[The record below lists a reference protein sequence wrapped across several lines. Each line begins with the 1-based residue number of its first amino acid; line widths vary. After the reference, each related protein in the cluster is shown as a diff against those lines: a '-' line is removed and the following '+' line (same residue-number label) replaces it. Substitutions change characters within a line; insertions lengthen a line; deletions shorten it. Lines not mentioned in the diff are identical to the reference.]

1 MARDFVT
8 LRDGTQVA
16 LDLMPHDVVFWKCRT
31 RVELFSQYGP
41 GQPKHWRNADGTTN
55 VPDRVVESTGNL
67 LLRGGGSLMWEYA
80 KGSGSTASSA
90 AKKYINGTAA
100 LAVGNSTAAA
110 ANTQTALQAASS
122 RQLYKALSAGFPTHT
137 TGSTAATVVDMA
149 FKTTYTS
156 TQANFAWNEFGVAN
170 KATTV
175 NRRLLTRKV
184 QSLITKTSAA
194 TASLTVTLSLA

>member
-1 MARDFVT
+1 MARDF
-8 LRDGTQVA
+8 LALKDGTQVDI
-16 LDLMPHDVVFWKCRT
+16 DLLPHDVVFWKCRT
-31 RVELFSQYGP
+31 RAELYTQYGP
-41 GQPKHWRNADGTTN
+41 GKPKHWRNPDGTTN
-55 VPDRVVESTGNL
+55 RPDVVVESTGNL

-110 ANTQTALQAASS
+110 ANTQLAMQGGS
-122 RQLYKALSAGFPTHT
+122 QLYKALSAGFPTHT

-175 NRRLLTRKV
+175 NRRTLTRKV
-184 QSLITKTSAA
+184 QALITKTSAA